1 MNINGGATIW
11 ARKTI
16 DSVIFYDKPS
26 DWFKIWFFIVNQVN
40 HSKYRKWEKG
50 QGFMTYSQIM
60 EKTKTTRGQVDM
72 CLRFLKKSQML
83 TTQKTTR
90 GMIVSVLKY
99 DLYQDLK
106 NYKNDT
112 KNEIGTIQERY
123 RNDTIN
129 KNDKNDKNDKNVYT
143 LYKEKINS
151 NSRLLK
157 KAKEKIKKRLETF
170 SYKEIEK
177 AIINFS
183 QDDWKMKNNG
193 ARGIAWF
200 FHSDER
206 IESYIN
212 LENKKTLKTTK
223 YDHLTKIIKK

>member
-1 MNINGGATIW
+1 MKKIDGGATIW

-83 TTQKTTR
+83 TTHKTTR

-129 KNDKNDKNDKNVYT
+129 KNDKNDKNDKKIETPPRTSEKKSFIKMVETCLPDFEEKIPNNILKGET
-143 LYKEKINS
+143 QKFILYWTEKNPNGKKEKWEMQQTFDVKRRLASWLKNTEKWDKQKLS
-151 NSRLLK
+151 NK
-157 KAKEKIKKRLETF
+157 PH
-170 SYKEIEK
+170 
-177 AIINFS
+177 II
-183 QDDWKMKNNG
+183 
-193 ARGIAWF
+193 
-200 FHSDER
+200 
-206 IESYIN
+206 
-212 LENKKTLKTTK
+212 L
-223 YDHLTKIIKK
+223 